1 MAQFPANNDLSRLDG
16 SDGFKISG
24 PESFGKIQSAA
35 SAGDVNGDGFAG
47 LIVGAPD
54 AFIYR
59 SNDGASYVIFGKA
72 SGFGATFDVSTLN
85 GSNGSILSGIGGIQD
100 PGDLVGGSVASA
112 GDINGDSYAD
122 LIVGAELSDA
132 HGRDSG
138 ASYVVFGKAGGFNAN
153 LRLSTLDGAATASSS
168 AARRPTAAIR
178 WARQATS
185 TATALPT

>member
-16 SDGFKISG
+16 
-24 PESFGKIQSAA
+24 
-35 SAGDVNGDGFAG
+35 GDGFAG
-47 LIVGAPD
+47 LIVDAPD

-85 GSNGSILSGIGGIQD
+85 GSNGSIPSGIGGIQD

-112 GDINGDSYAD
+112 GDINSDSYAD